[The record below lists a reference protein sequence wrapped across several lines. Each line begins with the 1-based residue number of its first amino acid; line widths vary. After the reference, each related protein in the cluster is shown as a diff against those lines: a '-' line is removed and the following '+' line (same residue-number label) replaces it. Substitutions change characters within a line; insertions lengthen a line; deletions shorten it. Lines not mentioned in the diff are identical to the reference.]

1 MEGARRLPKREAVA
15 GGPPRIVGHTLDDS
29 MWHDFRE
36 QRPATCDLRAHKGA
50 YDLRPANQPLRPFGH
65 LPYEGRLNDERRGH
79 RPQTQR
85 KE

>member
-1 MEGARRLPKREAVA
+1 
-15 GGPPRIVGHTLDDS
+15 

-50 YDLRPANQPLRPFGH
+50 YDLRPANQPLRPFVH
-65 LPYEGRLNDERRGH
+65 LPYEGGLNDERTTNYDERRG
-79 RPQTQR
+79 RSPQTQR